1 MTTPGALHEASTREL
16 ALWRELVAAYGDLD
30 ALLAESDALSDP
42 LHVGQSRE
50 RAERCTAELQA
61 LRAVLGPWRVD
72 GTPVP
77 PEVRALWRASSE
89 LATEAAALNARLIE
103 RARTRQGAMA
113 ARLRTLDTGRRG
125 LSGYR
130 PALPR
135 TAVVA
140 ARA

>member
-16 ALWRELVAAYGDLD
+16 ALWRELVAAYGDLQ
-30 ALLAESDALSDP
+30 ALLADP
-42 LHVGQSRE
+42 ETLADPVHVGLGRE

-77 PEVRALWRASSE
+77 ADVRALWRASAE
-89 LATEAAALNARLIE
+89 LATEAAALNARLVE
-103 RARTRQGAMA
+103 QARARQDAMA
-113 ARLRTLDTGRRG
+113 ARLRTLDAGRRG
-125 LSGYR
+125 FGYR
-130 PALPR
+130 PAVAR
-135 TAVVA
+135 TATVA

>member
-16 ALWRELVAAYGDLD
+16 ALWRELVAAYGDLE
-30 ALLAESDALSDP
+30 ALLAEPDALADP
-42 LHVGQSRE
+42 IHVGQSRE

-77 PEVRALWRASSE
+77 NEVRALWRASSE
-89 LATEAAALNARLIE
+89 LAAEAATLNARLVE
-103 RARTRQGAMA
+103 RARARQSAMV
-113 ARLRTLDTGRRG
+113 ARLRTLDSGRRG

-130 PALPR
+130 PAPAR
-135 TAVVA
+135 RGVVA

>member
-16 ALWRELVAAYGDLD
+16 ALWRELVAAYGDLEV
-30 ALLAESDALSDP
+30 LLADPAALADP
-42 LHVGQSRE
+42 IHVGQSRE

-77 PEVRALWRASSE
+77 GDVRALWRASSE
-89 LATEAAALNARLIE
+89 LATEAAALNVRLVEAAR
-103 RARTRQGAMA
+103 ARQGAMA
-113 ARLRTLDTGRRG
+113 ERLRTLDAGRRG
-125 LSGYR
+125 LVGYR
-130 PALPR
+130 PAVPR
-135 TAVVA
+135 PATVA

>member
-16 ALWRELVAAYGDLD
+16 ALWRELVAAYGDLA
-30 ALLAESDALSDP
+30 ALLADPAALADP
-42 LHVGQSRE
+42 IHVGEARE

-61 LRAVLGPWRVD
+61 LRSVLGPWRVD

-77 PEVRALWRASSE
+77 SEVRAVWRASSE
-89 LATEAAALNARLIE
+89 LATEAAALNARLVE
-103 RARTRQGAMA
+103 AARARQVAVVE
-113 ARLRTLDTGRRG
+113 RLRTLDAGRRG

-130 PALPR
+130 PAPSR
-135 TAVVA
+135 HATVA